1 MENLYN
7 AVLSFKGDG
16 NFTFSLP
23 SYGELTVYAGR
34 DIYVKGLSVSG
45 VEALRQLKPLLLE
58 HKLNG
63 KPDGCFRVIDLTTLN
78 NTPSKVL
85 NRPLA
90 NPIQEIKSVADLKAE
105 MIKSNGPIVDDKEDN
120 KEDVTEND
128 IAEEDTTEEDTTDN
142 DATEED
148 IVDEVKEDAIKTTA
162 KKSSKTTRRGAS
174 KKTVK
179 KQPKKSK

>member
-7 AVLSFKGDG
+7 AVLSFKGEG

-23 SYGELTVYAGR
+23 NYGELTIYSGR
-34 DIYVKGLSVSG
+34 DIYVKGLSVTG

-78 NTPSKVL
+78 NIPSKVL
-85 NRPLA
+85 NGPLA
-90 NPIQEIKSVADLKAE
+90 NPIQEVKSVADLKAE
-105 MIKSNGPIVDDKEDN
+105 MVKSNGPIVDEIEDDKENTVDTVEEDDKEDEVEKPEEVEESEKVEEP
-120 KEDVTEND
+120 KEK
-128 IAEEDTTEEDTTDN
+128 
-142 DATEED
+142 
-148 IVDEVKEDAIKTTA
+148 EVA
-162 KKSSKTTRRGAS
+162 KKSSKTTGKRGAS
-174 KKTVK
+174 KKNIK

>member
-23 SYGELTVYAGR
+23 SYGELTIYAGR

-105 MIKSNGPIVDDKEDN
+105 MIKSNGPIVDDKEDATDN
-120 KEDVTEND
+120 DTTEDDTTDN
-128 IAEEDTTEEDTTDN
+128 DTTEEDTT
-142 DATEED
+142 ED
-148 IVDEVKEDAIKTTA
+148 DAIKITA
-162 KKSSKTTRRGAS
+162 KKSSKAIRRGAS